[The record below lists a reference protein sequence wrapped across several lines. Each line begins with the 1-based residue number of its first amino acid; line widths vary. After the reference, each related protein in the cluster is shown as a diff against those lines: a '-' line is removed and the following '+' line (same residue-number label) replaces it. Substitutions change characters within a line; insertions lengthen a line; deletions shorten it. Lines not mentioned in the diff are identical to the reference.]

1 MWLCDEKAQGKRL
14 ADRTVRTNLAPV
26 QALLATAVEE
36 GIIRSNPAL
45 GVRLARRDGVSRP
58 STDERELRKALSREE
73 LARLLGAIDE
83 HWRLF
88 FELLAH
94 TGLRIGEAVELR
106 WSDIDFG
113 STPTVHVRRQ
123 FFQGEVGVPKTRHGV
138 RAIPLSTGMARAL
151 WQRQGAPAELV
162 FMTMRGTRVQ
172 RDNLWR
178 RVLKPAA
185 REAGVEWVG
194 FHTFRH
200 TCASLLFG
208 AGKNVKQVQ
217 EWLGHHDPG
226 FTLRTY
232 VHLVDGGLG
241 DADFLDD
248 LVGARV
254 ATLPPTVE
262 SAAATA

>member
-1 MWLCDEKAQGKRL
+1 M
-14 ADRTVRTNLAPV
+14 
-26 QALLATAVEE
+26 
-36 GIIRSNPAL
+36 
-45 GVRLARRDGVSRP
+45 
-58 STDERELRKALSREE
+58 SREE

-83 HWRLF
+83 RWRLF

-94 TGLRIGEAVELR
+94 TGVRIGEAVELR
-106 WSDIDFG
+106 WSDIAFG
-113 STPTVHVRRQ
+113 SSPTLRVRRQ
-123 FFQGEVGVPKTRHGV
+123 FFQGEVGAPKTRHGV
-138 RAIPLSTGMARAL
+138 RAIPLSIGMARAL
-151 WQRQGAPAELV
+151 WQRRGASDELV
-162 FMTMRGTRVQ
+162 FTTMRGTRVQ

-178 RVLKPAA
+178 RVLNPAA
-185 REAGVEWVG
+185 RDAGVAWVG

-248 LVGARV
+248 LVGAPE
-254 ATLPPTVE
+254 ASPPRTAE
-262 SAAATA
+262 PAAATA

>member
-1 MWLCDEKAQGKRL
+1 
-14 ADRTVRTNLAPV
+14 
-26 QALLATAVEE
+26 
-36 GIIRSNPAL
+36 
-45 GVRLARRDGVSRP
+45 
-58 STDERELRKALSREE
+58 
-73 LARLLGAIDE
+73 
-83 HWRLF
+83 
-88 FELLAH
+88 
-94 TGLRIGEAVELR
+94 
-106 WSDIDFG
+106 
-113 STPTVHVRRQ
+113 
-123 FFQGEVGVPKTRHGV
+123 
-138 RAIPLSTGMARAL
+138 
-151 WQRQGAPAELV
+151 
-162 FMTMRGTRVQ
+162 MRGTRVQ

-241 DADFLDD
+241 DADFLDA
-248 LVGARV
+248 LVGVV
-254 ATLPPTVE
+254 AADNLP
-262 SAAATA
+262 SDDFAAAAAG